1 MDNFFAFSFPL
12 HKSTKVFFMC
22 GRYSFSKSKV
32 QIEAEL
38 GVSLE
43 AEGEL
48 IHNYN
53 IAPTQQTYVISN
65 QRPGALQL
73 FQWGLIPS
81 WSKDPKMGGKLIN
94 ARAETVMDKPSF
106 RTSIRQRRCLVL
118 ADSFYEWKKEGKE
131 KTPFRIFP
139 RNGELLVM
147 GGIWDTW
154 KGEGKVIHSFS
165 IITTGPNQEMIPIH
179 DRMPLVLPG
188 REAQKLWLEEKDP
201 AAIAEMLHTP
211 GDWILDMYPVSDRV
225 NSVRNNGVE
234 LQERV
239 G

>member
-1 MDNFFAFSFPL
+1 MALWITFLHLFIYRTNSPKQLLCVDGILFP
-12 HKSTKVFFMC
+12 KP
-22 GRYSFSKSKV
+22 RSKLRQNWACHLNS
-32 QIEAEL
+32 
-38 GVSLE
+38 
-43 AEGEL
+43 EGEL

-53 IAPTQQTYVISN
+53 IAPTQQAYVISN
-65 QRPGALQL
+65 RAPGALQL

-154 KGEGKVIHSFS
+154 KGRTKLSTVFRSL
-165 IITTGPNQEMIPIH
+165 PP
-179 DRMPLVLPG
+179 DRI
-188 REAQKLWLEEKDP
+188 RK
-201 AAIAEMLHTP
+201 
-211 GDWILDMYPVSDRV
+211 
-225 NSVRNNGVE
+225 
-234 LQERV
+234 
-239 G
+239 

>member
-1 MDNFFAFSFPL
+1 MPL
-12 HKSTKVFFMC
+12 ES
-22 GRYSFSKSKV
+22 
-32 QIEAEL
+32 
-38 GVSLE
+38 
-43 AEGEL
+43 EGEL

-53 IAPTQQTYVISN
+53 IAPTQQAYVISN
-65 QRPGALQL
+65 QAPGTLQL

-188 REAQKLWLEEKDP
+188 REAQKMWLEERDP
-201 AAIAEMLHTP
+201 AAVAGMLHTP

-225 NSVRNNGVE
+225 NSVRNNGAE
-234 LQERV
+234 LQEAIM
-239 G
+239 